1 VPLKKELGFLDV
13 FCIGTGA
20 MISSGLFILPG
31 ILYAVVGPG
40 VFLGY
45 LLAAVLL
52 LPAVVS
58 KAELATALPK
68 AGGDYFFIDR
78 SLGPTFGMLAG
89 VAAWASLALK
99 TAFALIGLGAFTRL
113 LWPGLSLLEVRLVA
127 LGFCI
132 LFTLVNLWG
141 AKHAGRLQIG
151 LVALL
156 LVLLCGYVVLGVG
169 KVEASRYTPLLP
181 NGVNA
186 VMLGA
191 AMAFVSF
198 GGLTKIASVA
208 EEVRSPGRNLP
219 LAMFVAGAV
228 VAVMYVAVTFVTVG
242 VVPGGSLSDSLTPIS
257 LGGEALWPKVGLV
270 VMSVA
275 AILAFVSTANAGILA
290 ASRTPLAMSRDGL
303 LPEFF
308 SRVGA
313 RRGTPHYAILFT
325 SAFIG
330 ASLFMDLTLFIKSAS
345 AMKILLFGFS
355 IVALILLR
363 ESRVA
368 TYKPKFRS
376 PLYPWLHAAGIA
388 AYVFLLIELGSLPL
402 LVAGAILGCGVV
414 WYALYAKTR
423 VARESALTHL
433 AQRIASRTFASHD
446 LEAELAQIIHD
457 RDGGIE
463 DRFDRLVRECTILDL
478 PGTGPY
484 GEGPVSRDD
493 LFQAVAERLARRLD
507 MPPAE
512 VLRLLGE
519 REELSS
525 TVIRPGLAIPHIVV
539 EGTGRF
545 DILLARIRQG
555 IPFLPDAAPVHA
567 VFVLIGSADERNYH
581 LRALAAVAEIAQD
594 PHFDRRWRRAKT
606 PEDLRRLILHS
617 KRRRL
622 QDE

>member
-1 VPLKKELGFLDV
+1 MPLKKELGFLDV

-31 ILYAVVGPG
+31 ILYALVGPG

-58 KAELATALPK
+58 MAELTTALPK
-68 AGGDYFFIDR
+68 AGGDYFFIGR

-99 TAFALIGLGAFTRL
+99 TAFALLGLGAFTRI
-113 LWPGLSLLEVRLVA
+113 LWPHLSLLEVRLIA
-127 LGFCI
+127 LGFCV

-156 LVLLCGYVVLGVG
+156 LVLLCGYVVVGMG

-181 NGVNA
+181 HGVNA

-198 GGLTKIASVA
+198 AGLTKVANVA

-219 LAMFVAGAV
+219 LGMFVSGAV
-228 VAVMYVAVTFVTVG
+228 VALAYVAVVFVTVG
-242 VVPGGSLSDSLTPIS
+242 VVPGDVLSDSLTPIS
-257 LGGEALWPKVGLV
+257 LGGDALWPKVGLV
-270 VMSVA
+270 AMSVA

-290 ASRTPLAMSRDGL
+290 ASRTPMAMSRDGL
-303 LPEFF
+303 LPGFF
-308 SRVGA
+308 GRVGVW
-313 RRGTPHYAILFT
+313 RGTPHYAILFT
-325 SAFIG
+325 SALVG
-330 ASLFMDLTLFIKSAS
+330 TSLFMDLTLFIKSAS
-345 AMKILLFGFS
+345 AMMILVFAFD

-368 TYKPKFRS
+368 TYQPKFRS

-414 WYALYAKTR
+414 WYTLYAKTR

-433 AQRIASRTFASHD
+433 AQRIASRTFAGHD
-446 LEAELAQIIHD
+446 LEAELAQIIHE

-463 DRFDRLVRECTILDL
+463 DRFDRLVGECTILDL
-478 PGTGPY
+478 
-484 GEGPVSRDD
+484 EGPVSRDG
-493 LFQAVAERLARRLD
+493 LFQAVAEKLARRLD

-545 DILLARIRQG
+545 DILLARIREG
-555 IPFLPDAAPVHA
+555 TPFLPDAAPVHA

-622 QDE
+622 QD

>member
-1 VPLKKELGFLDV
+1 VALKKDLGFLDV

-31 ILYAVVGPG
+31 ILYALVGPG

-89 VAAWASLALK
+89 LAAWASLALK
-99 TAFALIGLGAFTRL
+99 TAFALLGLGAFARL
-113 LWPGLSLLEVRLVA
+113 LWPGLSLLEMRFIA
-127 LGFCI
+127 LGFCV
-132 LFTLVNLWG
+132 LFMFVNLWG

-156 LVLLCGYVVLGVG
+156 LVLLCGYVVVG
-169 KVEASRYTPLLP
+169 IGQIEASRYTPLLP
-181 NGVNA
+181 HGVNA

-208 EEVRSPGRNLP
+208 EEVRNPGRNLP

-228 VAVMYVAVTFVTVG
+228 VAVAYVVVTFVTVG
-242 VVPGGSLSDSLTPIS
+242 VVPGEMLANSLTPIS
-257 LGGEALWPKVGLV
+257 LGGQALWPKAGLV

-290 ASRTPLAMSRDGL
+290 ASRSPMAMSRDGL

-325 SAFIG
+325 SALIG
-330 ASLFMDLTLFIKSAS
+330 ASLFMDLELFIKSAS

-363 ESRVA
+363 ESRVP
-368 TYKPKFRS
+368 TYRPTFRS
-376 PLYPWLHAAGIA
+376 PLYPWLHATGIV

-402 LVAGAILGCGVV
+402 AVAGGILGTGLI
-414 WYALYAKTR
+414 WYVLYAKAR
-423 VARESALTHL
+423 VARESALAHL
-433 AQRIASRTFASHD
+433 AQRIASRTLGGHD

-457 RDGGIE
+457 RDGGVE
-463 DRFDRLVRECTILDL
+463 DRFDRLVAECVILDM
-478 PGTGPY
+478 
-484 GEGPVSRDD
+484 EGRVSRDD
-493 LFQAVAERLARRLD
+493 LFRAVAEKLAWRLD
-507 MPPAE
+507 MTPAE
-512 VLRLLGE
+512 ILRLLHE
-519 REELSS
+519 REERSS

-555 IPFLPDAAPVHA
+555 TPFLPDAAPVHA

-594 PHFDRRWRRAKT
+594 PHFDRRWRRAKDV
-606 PEDLRRLILHS
+606 EGLRRLILHS

-622 QDE
+622 QD

>member
-1 VPLKKELGFLDV
+1 MALKKDLGFLDV
-13 FCIGTGA
+13 FCLGTGA

-68 AGGDYFFIDR
+68 AGGDYFHIDR

-89 VAAWASLALK
+89 LAAWSSLALK

-113 LWPGLSLLEVRLVA
+113 LWPGLSLLQARFIA
-127 LGFCI
+127 LGFCV
-132 LFTLVNLWG
+132 LFMLVNLWG
-141 AKHAGRLQIG
+141 AKHAGRLQVA
-151 LVALL
+151 LVAVL
-156 LVLLCGYVVLGVG
+156 LVLLCGYVVVGMG

-181 NGVNA
+181 QGVNA
-186 VMLGA
+186 VVLGA

-198 GGLTKIASVA
+198 GGLTKVASVA
-208 EEVRSPGRNLP
+208 EEVKNPGRNLP
-219 LAMFVAGAV
+219 LAMFVSGAV
-228 VAVMYVAVTFVTVG
+228 VAVAYVAVTFVTVG
-242 VVPGGSLSDSLTPIS
+242 VVPGEMLSGSLTPIS
-257 LGGEALWPKVGLV
+257 LGGDVLWPKAGLA

-275 AILAFVSTANAGILA
+275 AIFAFVSTANAGILA
-290 ASRTPLAMSRDGL
+290 ASRAPMAMSRDGL

-308 SRVGA
+308 GRVGE
-313 RRGTPHYAILFT
+313 RRGTPHYAIVST
-325 SAFIG
+325 SALIG
-330 ASLFMDLTLFIKSAS
+330 ASLFMDLGLFIKSAS

-363 ESRVA
+363 ESRVP
-368 TYKPKFRS
+368 TYQPKYRS
-376 PLYPWLHAAGIA
+376 PLYPWLHAAGIL

-402 LVAGAILGCGVV
+402 LVAGAILGTGMI

-423 VARESALTHL
+423 VARESALAHL
-433 AQRIASRTFASHD
+433 AQRIASRTLGGHD
-446 LEAELAQIIHD
+446 LEAELAEIVHT
-457 RDGGIE
+457 RDGGAE
-463 DRFDRLVRECTILDL
+463 DRFDRLVRDCVILDL
-478 PGTGPY
+478 
-484 GEGPVSRDD
+484 EGAASREDV
-493 LFQAVAERLARRLD
+493 FRAVAEKLASRLD
-507 MPPAE
+507 VPPAE
-512 VLRLLGE
+512 VLRLLHE

-545 DILLARIRQG
+545 DVLLVRIREG
-555 IPFLPDAAPVHA
+555 TPFVPDAEPVHT

-594 PHFDRRWRRAKT
+594 PHFDRRWRRAKDV
-606 PEDLRRLILHS
+606 EALRQLILHS
-617 KRRRL
+617 RRRRL
-622 QDE
+622 QD